1 MKLFEYEGKEI
12 VKKYNIEAP
21 RGFVASSPDEVSD
34 YVTKLGGKAVLKAQ
48 VLVGRRGIAGGIRK
62 VHTVEEAVAEASRI
76 FSMSIY
82 GEKVGKI
89 LVEEMVPIA
98 KELYLSLTV
107 DRAERRLCYLV
118 SELGGIE
125 VEELVR
131 KYPDKLL
138 KIYLDPL
145 VGYQSYMARLATS
158 FLNLPQ
164 DLVQKMDTIMR
175 GMYNVMVDY
184 DAELVEFNPLAL
196 TNDNKLIAVDVKI
209 IIDDNALFRHPE
221 IAQLLGR
228 ELSLFERKAREI
240 GVNYVELDGEIGVMA
255 NGAGLTMSTMDLVIH
270 YGGRPAVFLDTAGGL
285 TRERAREALK
295 LLLLNDKV
303 KAIMINIF
311 AGFTRCD
318 DVANGIIDAL
328 NETKVK
334 KPIVVRMIGLLED
347 EGRRMLASH
356 GIEVYREMEDAVK
369 RVVEITLGL
378 GR

>member
-12 VKKYNIEAP
+12 VKKYNIEVP

-125 VEELVR
+125 VEELVK

-255 NGAGLTMSTMDLVIH
+255 NGAGLTMSTMDLVIR

-285 TRERAREALK
+285 TRERARESLK

-303 KAIMINIF
+303 KTIMINIF

-347 EGRRMLASH
+347 EGRRILASH